1 MDKLTAEQKA
11 PTDLPK
17 NQLHILRHSLGLTRG
32 KEMFRNH
39 FVTGEGS
46 SDYPDC
52 CALVDAGLMTRH
64 KGNELSGG
72 DDWFIVTDAGKALC
86 YELLGDG
93 G

>member
-1 MDKLTAEQKA
+1 MGEIT
-11 PTDLPK
+11 K

-32 KEMFRNH
+32 TEMFRNH

-52 CALVDAGLMTRH
+52 CALVDAGLMTRR

-72 DDWFIVTDAGKALC
+72 DDWFIVTDAGKQIAQTP
-86 YELLGDG
+86 DG
-93 G
+93 GGSE